1 MKIIGIMTGT
11 SMDGIDL
18 ALVDFKSK
26 IDLIHFKEYKFPVG
40 YKEKIKSII
49 KNPNL
54 PEIST
59 LDHYL
64 AHLFAEKIELFLED
78 FKIQKNEITA
88 VGIHGQTVWHQP
100 KSIEFLGQNILSTL
114 QLCNIAVLSTIT
126 NMKVIGDFRSADI
139 AMGGQGAP
147 LVPIFDYDFFKSD
160 TKNRVI
166 LNIGGISNLT
176 ILNKEKSE
184 DEVIAF
190 DTGPGNC
197 LIDEITK
204 SFFQKEYDK
213 DGKLAKKGK
222 ILYSMLNQLLD
233 LDYFEMEPPKS
244 TGRELFNLNL
254 IQDFINED
262 PYNLL
267 RTLTELTAKTIADN
281 IKKYS
286 PNCDELII
294 SGGGYKNSFLIE
306 LIKTKLESVKVFS
319 TDDFELPTDAKE
331 AVCFAYLAYL
341 NIKRKTGNLPKVT
354 GSSRKVIL
362 GVSSV

>member
-11 SMDGIDL
+11 SMDGIDV

-26 IDLIHFKEYKFPVG
+26 IDLLHFKEYKFPVG

-64 AHLFAEKIELFLED
+64 AFLFAEKIELFLED

-100 KSIEFLGQNILSTL
+100 KSIEFLGAKIPSTL

-147 LVPIFDYDFFKSD
+147 LVPKFDYDFFKSA

-197 LIDEITK
+197 LIDDVAK
-204 SFFQKEYDK
+204 RFLRKEYDE

-222 ILYSMLNQLLD
+222 ILNSMFSKLLD
-233 LDYFEMEPPKS
+233 LDYFKIQPPKS
-244 TGRELFNLNL
+244 TGREVFNLNL

-262 PYNLL
+262 SCDLL
-267 RTLTELTAKTIADN
+267 RTLTELTATTIADN
-281 IKKYS
+281 VKNYS
-286 PNCDELII
+286 PKCEELII

-306 LIKTKLESVKVFS
+306 LIESKLESVNILS
-319 TDDFELPTDAKE
+319 TDDFGLPTDAKE

-341 NIKRKTGNLPKVT
+341 HIKGKTGNLPKVT
-354 GSSRKVIL
+354 GSSKKVIL
-362 GVSSV
+362 GVSSI